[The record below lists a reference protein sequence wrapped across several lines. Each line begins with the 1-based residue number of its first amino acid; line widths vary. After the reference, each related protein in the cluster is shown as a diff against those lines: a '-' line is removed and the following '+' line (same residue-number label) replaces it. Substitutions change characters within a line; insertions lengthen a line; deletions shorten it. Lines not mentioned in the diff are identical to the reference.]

1 MTYIRYT
8 SLGAVKQ
15 RVLSDF
21 VDRTPVPPVED
32 YAIWLATQSLG
43 FQQSWSA
50 HQLRRVVVMLRRV
63 VVMLRRY
70 ESQTDI
76 GRAIGKSQ
84 RTVSSTVA
92 RLPDHLK

>member
-32 YAIWLATQSLG
+32 YAIWLATQSPG
-43 FQQSWSA
+43 FRQAWSA
-50 HQLRRVVVMLRRV
+50 HQ
-63 VVMLRRY
+63 LRRY

-84 RTVSSTVA
+84 TSVASTVA